1 MEDLYLPPRSRKTL
15 QKVNQEEKGEKSKTN
30 ESDDSSYD
38 GSDEDQPRKRG
49 RPRVGTKEVVKGFTD
64 AEIRKFIKSCKRFP
78 NPMKR
83 IDAVAGD
90 ADLQEKPKS
99 ELKKLVQMLYDRCH
113 EACNSE
119 NTEKE
124 SDIINEEGVKKR
136 NRGPSIK
143 LGGVAVNAKS
153 VLACSEE
160 LDVLDDI
167 IPSDEEERFKWTLDL
182 KRVKSAN
189 FDFNWD
195 ITDDSKLLIGIY
207 LYGLGSWE
215 AIKIDTAL
223 GLSDKIL
230 SNEDKKPQAKHL
242 LARSEYL
249 LKLLKKN
256 QVLVKGDPRPKKAR
270 KVKEGKSR
278 EVIDDDSTD
287 NENGNK
293 KKTIDSNPNQDEKLK
308 LKKDVNTTKSTLTG
322 SPKKEKKRKITTKTG
337 PMHFTANSEPKAVN
351 VDDIVELPKDTFLEC
366 KEKMRPVKKVL
377 KALDDPE
384 EKKNELRYVNHM
396 QECLIEIGSHIGKC
410 LEEYKDQD
418 KIRVWRSNLWFFVSK
433 FTEFDSKKLL
443 KIYRRGLHTNEKFEK
458 DTKIKDKI
466 KTKDKHKDDK
476 KVQKS
481 IESEDILTPVKRK
494 SREGEDTEKAHKKQK
509 FNSNNSLGASLITP
523 TIVPSTPPS
532 SSNSSS
538 APRSY
543 DQSSNRYDTNYNHH
557 RNRSTPYTSRNDNRS
572 ESRSDSR
579 SDNRRLL
586 KLN

>member
-1 MEDLYLPPRSRKTL
+1 
-15 QKVNQEEKGEKSKTN
+15 
-30 ESDDSSYD
+30 
-38 GSDEDQPRKRG
+38 
-49 RPRVGTKEVVKGFTD
+49 
-64 AEIRKFIKSCKRFP
+64 
-78 NPMKR
+78 MKR

-124 SDIINEEGVKKR
+124 SDVNNEEGVKKR

-167 IPSDEEERFKWTLDL
+167 IPSDEEERLKWVLDL

-189 FDFNWD
+189 FDFDWD
-195 ITDDSKLLIGIY
+195 MTDDSKLLIGIY

-256 QVLVKGDPRPKKAR
+256 QVVVKGDPKPKKPR
-270 KVKEGKSR
+270 KIKEGKSR

-293 KKTIDSNPNQDEKLK
+293 KKTVDGTPNQDEKLK
-308 LKKDVNTTKSTLTG
+308 LKKDLNAVKSILTG
-322 SPKKEKKRKITTKTG
+322 SPKKEKKRKVITKTG

-351 VDDIVELPKDTFLEC
+351 VDDIVELPKDTFLEVSIFVLII
-366 KEKMRPVKKVL
+366 RDSVKF
-377 KALDDPE
+377 
-384 EKKNELRYVNHM
+384 
-396 QECLIEIGSHIGKC
+396 IS
-410 LEEYKDQD
+410 
-418 KIRVWRSNLWFFVSK
+418 
-433 FTEFDSKKLL
+433 
-443 KIYRRGLHTNEKFEK
+443 
-458 DTKIKDKI
+458 
-466 KTKDKHKDDK
+466 
-476 KVQKS
+476 
-481 IESEDILTPVKRK
+481 
-494 SREGEDTEKAHKKQK
+494 
-509 FNSNNSLGASLITP
+509 
-523 TIVPSTPPS
+523 
-532 SSNSSS
+532 
-538 APRSY
+538 
-543 DQSSNRYDTNYNHH
+543 
-557 RNRSTPYTSRNDNRS
+557 
-572 ESRSDSR
+572 
-579 SDNRRLL
+579 
-586 KLN
+586 